1 VARLLECDDLR
12 GSNDICA
19 KEAPAPVRRLGARGA
34 ESLSALSFKLAVLR
48 HYRTVYRFSA
58 AMLGDAAEGEDV
70 TQDSFTALWTEKQ
83 RVENVKHWLLRVARN
98 RCLDRLR
105 KSGRFMTDEQPAGS
119 DLGESRDP
127 AWHYEHAELAECLKR
142 HIDELPE
149 PQRSLVVLFDLRGQ
163 SGASCADILGI
174 SENQVKV
181 YLHRARRRL
190 RMQLEKER

>member
-1 VARLLECDDLR
+1 MARLGECDDLH

-19 KEAPAPVRRLGARGA
+19 KQAPVGRLGTRGA

-48 HYRTVYRFSA
+48 HYRTVYRFSV
-58 AMLGDAAEGEDV
+58 AMLGDAIEGEDV
-70 TQDSFTALWTEKQ
+70 TQESFTALWTERQ

-105 KSGRFMTDEQPAGS
+105 KSGRFVSDEQPPRS
-119 DLGESRDP
+119 DPGESRGP
-127 AWHYEHAELAECLKR
+127 AWHYEQGELAECLKR
-142 HIDELPE
+142 RIGELPE